1 MEGTKCPKYLQEH
14 CKQRIKILEK
24 IVNDMQTELD
34 ELRDSYEE
42 LHEKYKQL
50 QTELLFKGLNI
61 NRFK

>member
-1 MEGTKCPKYLQEH
+1 MEGNKCPKCQQEH

-24 IVNDMQTELD
+24 MVKDMQTELD

-50 QTELLFKGLNI
+50 QTELLFRGLNI
-61 NRFK
+61 NRF